1 MAERP
6 VYIPKET
13 GFPFVTIKNIM
24 FDWFAGFSVSQKQ
37 KSIKSLHSS
46 IERNLGISK
55 TLEISSKSLQSLGNS
70 LSSFNLKIC
79 TVKKRKIFSV
89 ECAYQASKVFEFG
102 GPYLD
107 ILDRTSREAKTDLR
121 LKSSGKLIGFRF
133 YNVDWELEPKTAFY
147 DWLYLNALKKN
158 LELTESMADYSAF
171 TDIEFN
177 PVKSI
182 SCQARSAALYI
193 SLKERSL
200 LDEALL
206 SKDNFLYIL
215 KHSCSDE
222 DSNAYKQQDFS
233 YR

>member
-6 VYIPKET
+6 VYIPKEN
-13 GFPFVTIKNIM
+13 GFPFVTTKSII

-37 KSIKSLHSS
+37 KSIKSLHFS
-46 IERNLGISK
+46 IEQKLGISK
-55 TLEISSKSLQSLGNS
+55 TLEISSKSLESLGNA

-79 TVKKRKIFSV
+79 TVKRRKIFSV

-107 ILDRTSREAKTDLR
+107 IMDKTSREAKTDPR

-147 DWLYLNALKKN
+147 DWLYLNALRKN
-158 LELTESMADYSAF
+158 FELTENLASYLAF

-177 PVKSI
+177 PMKSI
-182 SCQARSAALYI
+182 SCQARSAALYV
-193 SLKERSL
+193 SLEKRNL
-200 LDEALL
+200 LDEALS
-206 SKDNFLYIL
+206 SKENFLYIF
-215 KHSCSDE
+215 KHSF
-222 DSNAYKQQDFS
+222 NQQDFPYS
-233 YR
+233 

>member
-13 GFPFVTIKNIM
+13 GLPFVIIKNIM

-46 IERNLGISK
+46 IEQNLGISK
-55 TLEISSKSLQSLGNS
+55 TLEISSKSVESLGNA
-70 LSSFNLKIC
+70 LSSFNLKIR
-79 TVKKRKIFSV
+79 TVKKQRIFSV

-107 ILDRTSREAKTDLR
+107 ILDKTSREAKTDPR

-158 LELTESMADYSAF
+158 FELTELMAYYSAF

-177 PVKSI
+177 PMKSI

-193 SLKERSL
+193 SLEKRSL
-200 LDEALL
+200 LNEALS

-215 KHSCSDE
+215 KHCS
-222 DSNAYKQQDFS
+222 SNEENDAYKQQDFS

>member
-6 VYIPKET
+6 VYIPKED
-13 GFPFVTIKNIM
+13 GLSFVTTKSIM

-37 KSIKSLHSS
+37 KSIKSLHFS
-46 IERNLGISK
+46 IEQKLGISK
-55 TLEISSKSLQSLGNS
+55 TLEISSKSLESLGNA

-79 TVKKRKIFSV
+79 TVKRRKLFSV

-107 ILDRTSREAKTDLR
+107 ILDKTSREAKTDPR

-147 DWLYLNALKKN
+147 DWLYLNALRKN
-158 LELTESMADYSAF
+158 LQLTENLANYSAF

-177 PVKSI
+177 PMKSI
-182 SCQARSAALYI
+182 SCQARSAALYV
-193 SLKERSL
+193 SLEKRDL
-200 LDEALL
+200 LNEALS
-206 SKDNFLYIL
+206 SKENFLYML
-215 KHSCSDE
+215 KHSF
-222 DSNAYKQQDFS
+222 NQQDFTYS
-233 YR
+233 

>member
-6 VYIPKET
+6 VYIPEEN
-13 GFPFVTIKNIM
+13 GFPFVTIKSIM

-37 KSIKSLHSS
+37 KSIKSLHLS
-46 IERNLGISK
+46 IEQTLGISK
-55 TLEISSKSLQSLGNS
+55 TLEISSKSLESLGND
-70 LSSFNLKIC
+70 LSAFNLKIC
-79 TVKKRKIFSV
+79 TVKKQKIFSV
-89 ECAYQASKVFEFG
+89 ECGYQASKVFEFG

-107 ILDRTSREAKTDLR
+107 ILDKTSREAKTDPR

-158 LELTESMADYSAF
+158 FELTESMARYSAF

-177 PVKSI
+177 PMKSI

-193 SLKERSL
+193 ALEKRNL
-200 LDEALL
+200 LNEALS

-215 KHSCSDE
+215 KNSFSKE
-222 DSNAYKQQDFS
+222 DNYSSSQQDFHYS
-233 YR
+233 

>member
-6 VYIPKET
+6 VYIPKVT
-13 GFPFVTIKNIM
+13 GFPFVTVKNIV

-37 KSIKSLHSS
+37 KSIKSLHYS
-46 IERNLGISK
+46 IEKNLGISK
-55 TLEISSKSLQSLGNS
+55 TLEISSKSLESLGNA

-79 TVKKRKIFSV
+79 TIKKQKVFSV

-107 ILDRTSREAKTDLR
+107 ILDKTSREAKTDIR

-158 LELTESMADYSAF
+158 FELTESMTNYSAF

-177 PVKSI
+177 PMKSI

-193 SLKERSL
+193 ALEKRNL
-200 LDEALL
+200 LDEALS

-215 KHSCSDE
+215 K
-222 DSNAYKQQDFS
+222 KIFL
-233 YR
+233 